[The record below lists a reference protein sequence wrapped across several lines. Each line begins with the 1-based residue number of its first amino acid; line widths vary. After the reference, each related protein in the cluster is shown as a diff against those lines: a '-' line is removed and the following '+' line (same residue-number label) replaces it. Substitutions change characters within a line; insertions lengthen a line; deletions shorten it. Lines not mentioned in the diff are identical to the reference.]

1 MPLEQ
6 QSIETVGKYRILGI
20 LGKGGM
26 GIVYRGLDPD
36 IERDVAIKTVRFDAY
51 ADGPAK
57 EDMLLRVIREA
68 KAAGRLN
75 HPNIITIYDV
85 IRESDL
91 TFIVMQYIDG
101 QTLQARIESGKPQS
115 PRDVLSILKPIAEAL
130 DYAHENG
137 IVHRDIKPANILIDK
152 SGKPFLADFGVA
164 RLETSTMTGPGTTV
178 GTLSYM
184 SPEQVMGKTADGR
197 ADFFALGVI
206 LYELLTGR
214 KPFAGDNLSTIVYK
228 IVHEEPPSITEVN
241 QDLPRGYENVIRR
254 ALAKRPE
261 DRYQTGRELIKDLE
275 DPENL
280 SAASRDFE
288 LRQSGEGEA
297 ADEGAK
303 KAKPPY
309 LALGLLVFALAVGGF
324 LILRPKGGGEASGTA
339 DGAALNKPAASV
351 TEPAPAQVEPPPP
364 AVDPPP
370 ADPSVVLADS
380 LVKLRESFGRK
391 DYPETIKL
399 ADAILLENPN
409 EAEARSYRIKS
420 KAELDAASVAAR
432 LKKGIG
438 LFESGDHAG
447 AVRAMEDVLRLDEG
461 NATAKGYL
469 FKADTA
475 LSRKAILVLIE
486 GRRQAEERGDL
497 PGVLAIISPEALVA
511 QERSRYEMLF
521 TIYDGIKSQIP
532 ESSIEVA
539 FTDRTHATAAF
550 HHAIQG
556 VSRKDGKQK
565 PVQYSPERWSLEKK
579 GVSWKIVRI
588 QERT

>member
-6 QSIETVGKYRILGI
+6 QHPIETVGKYRILGT

-26 GIVYRGLDPD
+26 GVVYRGLDPD
-36 IERDVAIKTVRFDAY
+36 IEREVAIKTVRLDDY
-51 ADGPAK
+51 IDGPEK
-57 EDMLLRVIREA
+57 EEMLLRVMREA
-68 KAAGRLN
+68 KAAGRLS
-75 HPNIITIYDV
+75 HPNIITVYDV

-101 QTLQARIESGKPQS
+101 QTLQARIEIGKPIP
-115 PRDVLSILKPIAEAL
+115 PRDVLGLLKPIAEAL

-152 SGKPFLADFGVA
+152 AGKPFLADFGVA
-164 RLETSTMTGPGTTV
+164 RLEASTMTGPGTTI

-261 DRYQTGRELIKDLE
+261 DRYQTGREMIGDLE

-297 ADEGAK
+297 PDEGGA
-303 KAKPPY
+303 KAKPPF
-309 LALGLLVFALAVGGF
+309 LAIGLLVFALAVGGF
-324 LILRPKGGGEASGTA
+324 LVLRPKGERKASGTA
-339 DGAALNKPAASV
+339 DTAVQNEPAPAV
-351 TEPAPAQVEPPPP
+351 AEPAPAQIEPPPP
-364 AVDPPP
+364 
-370 ADPSVVLADS
+370 DPSAVLADS
-380 LVKLRESFGRK
+380 LAKLRESFGRK
-391 DYPETIKL
+391 DYAETIKL
-399 ADAILLENPN
+399 ADAILLENPR
-409 EAEARSYRIKS
+409 EAEARSYRIKA
-420 KAELDAASVAAR
+420 KGELDTAAVAAR

-447 AVRAMEDVLRLDEG
+447 AVRAMEEVLRLDEG
-461 NATAKGYL
+461 NATAKDYL
-469 FKADTA
+469 FRADTA
-475 LSRKAILVLIE
+475 LSKKAILALIE
-486 GRRQAEERGDL
+486 GRRQAEERADL
-497 PGVLAIISPEALVA
+497 SGVLANIDAPALAA
-511 QERSRYEMLF
+511 QERSYFEMLF

-532 ESSIEVA
+532 GSSIDVA
-539 FTDRTHATAAF
+539 FSDRTHATASF

-556 VSRKDGKQK
+556 VSREDGKQK
-565 PVQYSPERWSLEKK
+565 PWLYSPEKWVLEKK
-579 GVSWKIVRI
+579 GDSWKIVRI
-588 QERT
+588 LERS

>member
-1 MPLEQ
+1 VPWDERP
-6 QSIETVGKYRILGI
+6 IETIGKYRVLGT

-36 IERDVAIKTVRFDAY
+36 IEREVAIKTVRFDAY
-51 ADGPAK
+51 GDGPDK
-57 EDMLLRVIREA
+57 EEMLLRVMREA
-68 KAAGRLN
+68 KAAGRLS

-85 IRESDL
+85 IRECDM
-91 TFIVMQYIDG
+91 TFIVMQLIDG
-101 QTLQARIESGKPQS
+101 QTLQARIESGKAMP
-115 PRDVLSILKPIAEAL
+115 PRDVLAILKPVAEAL

-164 RLETSTMTGPGTTV
+164 RLETSTMTGPGTTI

-184 SPEQVMGKTADGR
+184 SPEQVMGQTADGR

-261 DRYQTGRELIKDLE
+261 DRYQSGREMILELE

-288 LRQSGEGEA
+288 LRQAGGGEA
-297 ADEGAK
+297 ERGRQAK
-303 KAKPPY
+303 ARPPY
-309 LALGLLVFALAVGGF
+309 LAFGLLVFAIAVGGF
-324 LILRPKGGGEASGTA
+324 LLLRPKGEPKA
-339 DGAALNKPAASV
+339 PAAAAS
-351 TEPAPAQVEPPPP
+351 EPATPKVEATPP
-364 AVDPPP
+364 AVEPKPTDP
-370 ADPSVVLADS
+370 AAVLAEN
-380 LVKLRESFGRK
+380 LAKLRESFGRK
-391 DYPETIKL
+391 DYVETVKL

-409 EAEARSYRIKS
+409 EAEARSLRIKA
-420 KAELDAASVAAR
+420 KAELDAVSVSSR

-438 LFESGDHAG
+438 LYESGDLAG
-447 AVRAMEDVLRLDEG
+447 AVRALEEVLRLDEG
-461 NATAKGYL
+461 NATAKDYL
-469 FKADTA
+469 AKADTA
-475 LSRKAILVLIE
+475 LSEKTIRAMIT
-486 GRRQAEERGDL
+486 GRCQAEEREDL
-497 PGVLAIISPEALVA
+497 AAVLSIIGPDAVA
-511 QERSRYEMLF
+511 SQERSYYG
-521 TIYDGIKSQIP
+521 TIFAAYSGIKSQIP

-539 FTDRTHATAAF
+539 FTDRTHATASF

-556 VSRKDGKQK
+556 VSRADGK
-565 PVQYSPERWSLEKK
+565 PYPIQYSPEQWILEKK
-579 GVSWKIVRI
+579 GEAWRIVRI
-588 QERT
+588 QE

>member
-1 MPLEQ
+1 VPLEQ
-6 QSIETVGKYRILGI
+6 QPIETVGKYRILGI

-36 IERDVAIKTVRFDAY
+36 IEREVAIKTVRFDAY

-57 EDMLLRVIREA
+57 EEMLLRVMREA

-75 HPNIITIYDV
+75 HPNIITVYDV

-101 QTLQARIESGKPQS
+101 QTLQARIETGQPLS
-115 PRDVLSILKPIAEAL
+115 PRDVLGLLKPIAEAL

-164 RLETSTMTGPGTTV
+164 RLETSTMTGPGTTI

-261 DRYQTGRELIKDLE
+261 DRYQTGREMIGDLE

-280 SAASRDFE
+280 SAASRDYE

-297 ADEGAK
+297 PGEGGE

-309 LALGLLVFALAVGGF
+309 LAIGLLVFALAVGGF
-324 LILRPKGGGEASGTA
+324 LFLRPKGERKVSGTA
-339 DGAALNKPAASV
+339 DTAVQNKPAPAV
-351 TEPAPAQVEPPPP
+351 AEPAPAQIEPPAP
-364 AVDPPP
+364 
-370 ADPSVVLADS
+370 DPSAVLADN
-380 LVKLRESFGRK
+380 LAKLRESFGRK
-391 DYPETIKL
+391 DYAETIKL

-409 EAEARSYRIKS
+409 EAEARSYRIKA
-420 KAELDAASVAAR
+420 KGELDAAAVAAR
-432 LKKGIG
+432 LKRGIG
-438 LFESGDHAG
+438 LYESGDHAG

-461 NATAKGYL
+461 NAAAKDYL

-475 LSRKAILVLIE
+475 LSKTAILALIAA
-486 GRRQAEERGDL
+486 RRQAEEREDL
-497 PGVLAIISPEALVA
+497 SGVLAIIDAPALA
-511 QERSRYEMLF
+511 SQERSYFEMLF
-521 TIYDGIKSQIP
+521 AICDGIKSQIP

-539 FTDRTHATAAF
+539 FTDRTHATALF

-556 VSRKDGKQK
+556 VSREDGKQK
-565 PVQYSPERWSLEKK
+565 PWLYSSEKWVLEKK
-579 GVSWKIVRI
+579 GDSWKVVRI
-588 QERT
+588 LERS

>member
-1 MPLEQ
+1 VPLEQ
-6 QSIETVGKYRILGI
+6 KSIETVGKYRILGV

-57 EDMLLRVIREA
+57 EEMLLRVMREA

-101 QTLQARIESGKPQS
+101 QTLQARIEAGKPLS
-115 PRDVLSILKPIAEAL
+115 PRDVLALIKPIAEAL
-130 DYAHENG
+130 DFAHENG

-164 RLETSTMTGPGTTV
+164 RLETSTMTGPGTTI

-280 SAASRDFE
+280 SAASLDFE

-297 ADEGAK
+297 ADDGEK
-303 KAKPPY
+303 KARPPY

-324 LILRPKGGGEASGTA
+324 LLLRPKGERKASGTA
-339 DGAALNKPAASV
+339 DTAVQNKPAASV
-351 TEPAPAQVEPPPP
+351 TEPAPSRVEPPPP

-370 ADPSVVLADS
+370 ADPSAALVDNLA
-380 LVKLRESFGRK
+380 KLRESFGRK
-391 DYPETIKL
+391 DYAETIRL

-409 EAEARSYRIKS
+409 EAEARSYRIKA
-420 KAELDAASVAAR
+420 KGELDSAAVSAR

-447 AVRAMEDVLRLDEG
+447 AVRAMEEVLRLDEG
-461 NATAKGYL
+461 NTTAKDYL
-469 FKADTA
+469 FKADTT
-475 LSRKAILVLIE
+475 LSKKAILALIE
-486 GRRQAEERGDL
+486 GRRQAEEQVDL
-497 PGVLAIISPEALVA
+497 SGVLANIDAPALIS

-579 GVSWKIVRI
+579 GDSWKIVRI